1 MPDGLAP
8 GAPAGA
14 RSSRQR
20 WAAPGGRHD
29 RFVALLNTALPVG
42 IGVLAAFL
50 VMAPLTASNE
60 VSFVLDKNKVEVAK
74 ERMKLQAA
82 TYRGQDDKGQAFALN
97 AGSAVQQSSSVPVVQ
112 INGMTADLDLD
123 DGPATLRA
131 NRGRYDLNTEQ
142 MKVDGPIAFRGPNNY
157 RLDTSDATIDLKSK
171 SMNSQGKVTGTVPQ
185 GNFSANTL
193 NADLEGRVV
202 RLSGNARLRIVPRAT
217 K

>member
-1 MPDGLAP
+1 MLNSGLPIA
-8 GAPAGA
+8 
-14 RSSRQR
+14 
-20 WAAPGGRHD
+20 
-29 RFVALLNTALPVG
+29 

-82 TYRGQDDKGQAFALN
+82 TYRGQDDKGQAFTLN
-97 AGSAVQQSSSVPVVQ
+97 AGSAVQQSSSVPIVE
-112 INGMTADLDLD
+112 INRMAADLQLQ

-131 NRGRYDLNTEQ
+131 DQGRYDLKTEQ
-142 MKVDGPIAFRGPNNY
+142 MKVDGPIAVRGPNNY

-171 SMNSQGKVTGTVPQ
+171 TMQSDGKVTGTVTQ
-185 GNFSANTL
+185 GNFSADRL
-193 NADLEGRVV
+193 NANLDDRTV
-202 RLSGNARLRIVPRAT
+202 RLTGNARLRIVPGRT

>member
-1 MPDGLAP
+1 MSTAI
-8 GAPAGA
+8 AGRVRTA
-14 RSSRQR
+14 RQR
-20 WAAPGGRHD
+20 WAAPGSRHD
-29 RFVALLNTALPVG
+29 RLIGLLNTGLPVA

-97 AGSAVQQSSSVPVVQ
+97 AGSAVQQSSSVPIVH
-112 INGMTADLDLD
+112 INGMAADLQMQ

-131 NRGRYDLNTEQ
+131 NQGRYDLNSEQ
-142 MKVDGPIAFRGPNNY
+142 MTVDGPIAFRAANGY
-157 RLDTSDATIDLKSK
+157 RLDTSDATIDLKAK
-171 SMNSQGKVTGTVPQ
+171 TMRSQGKVTGTVPQ
-185 GNFSANTL
+185 GIFSADTL
-193 NADLEGRVV
+193 SADLDGRVV
-202 RLSGNARLRIVPRAT
+202 RLNGNARLRIVPRGT

>member
-1 MPDGLAP
+1 MN
-8 GAPAGA
+8 GAVADRV
-14 RSSRQR
+14 RSARQR

-29 RFVALLNTALPVG
+29 RFVGLLNTGLPVG

-50 VMAPLTASNE
+50 VMAPLTAGNE
-60 VSFVLDKNKVEVAK
+60 VSFVLDKNKVEVAQ

-97 AGSAVQQSSSVPVVQ
+97 AGSAVQQSSSVPEVQ
-112 INGMTADLDLD
+112 INGMAADLALD

-131 NRGRYDLNTEQ
+131 DKGRYDLNTEQ
-142 MKVDGPIAFRGPNNY
+142 MKVDGPVAFRAADGY

-171 SMNSQGKVTGTVPQ
+171 TMNSQGKVTGTVPQ

-193 NADLEGRVV
+193 SADLEDRTV
-202 RLSGNARLRIVPRAT
+202 RLSGNARLRFVPGRT

>member
-1 MPDGLAP
+1 MPEVTAP
-8 GAPAGA
+8 HGI
-14 RSSRQR
+14 RSARQR

-29 RFVALLNTALPVG
+29 RFVALLNTGLPVG

-50 VMAPLTASNE
+50 VMAPLTAGNE

-97 AGSAVQQSSSVPVVQ
+97 AGSAVQQSSSVPIVQ
-112 INGMTADLDLD
+112 INGMAADLEMQ

-131 NRGRYDLNTEQ
+131 DQGRYDLNTER
-142 MKVDGPIAFRGPNNY
+142 MKVDGPIAFRAANGY
-157 RLDTSDATIDLKSK
+157 RLDTSDATIDLKSRT
-171 SMNSQGKVTGTVPQ
+171 MNSQGKVTGTVPQ

-193 NADLEGRVV
+193 AADLEGRTV
-202 RLSGNARLRIVPRAT
+202 RLSGNARLRFVPRAT

>member
-1 MPDGLAP
+1 VTAP
-8 GAPAGA
+8 T
-14 RSSRQR
+14 RSTRQR

-29 RFVALLNTALPVG
+29 RFVALLNTGLPVG

-60 VSFVLDKNKVEVAK
+60 VSFLLDKNKVEVAR
-74 ERMKLQAA
+74 ERMRLQSA
-82 TYRGQDDKGQAFALN
+82 TYRGQDDKGQAFALV

-112 INGMTADLDLD
+112 INGMAADLALD

-131 NRGRYDLNTEQ
+131 DKGRYDLNSEQ
-142 MKVDGPIAFRGPNNY
+142 MKVDGPVAFRAANGY

-171 SMNSQGKVTGTVPQ
+171 MMNSQGKVTGTVPQ

-193 NADLEGRVV
+193 SADLEGRTV
-202 RLSGNARLRIVPRAT
+202 RLSGNARLRIVPRGA

>member
-1 MPDGLAP
+1 MPEVMAP
-8 GAPAGA
+8 HGI
-14 RSSRQR
+14 RSARQR

-29 RFVALLNTALPVG
+29 RFVALLNTGLPVG

-50 VMAPLTASNE
+50 VMAPLTAGNE

-97 AGSAVQQSSSVPVVQ
+97 AGSAVQQSSSVPIVQ
-112 INGMTADLDLD
+112 INGMAADLEMQ

-131 NRGRYDLNTEQ
+131 DQGRYDLNTER
-142 MKVDGPIAFRGPNNY
+142 MKVDGPIAFRAANGY
-157 RLDTSDATIDLKSK
+157 RLDTSDATIDLKSRT
-171 SMNSQGKVTGTVPQ
+171 MNSQGKVTGTVPQ
-185 GNFSANTL
+185 GIFSANTL
-193 NADLEGRVV
+193 AADLEGRTV
-202 RLSGNARLRIVPRAT
+202 RLSGNARLRFVPRAT

>member
-1 MPDGLAP
+1 MAATGDGLARVRT
-8 GAPAGA
+8 A
-14 RSSRQR
+14 RQR
-20 WAAPGGRHD
+20 WAAPGSRHD
-29 RFVALLNTALPVG
+29 RLITLLNSGLPIA

-82 TYRGQDDKGQAFALN
+82 TYRGQDDKGQAFTLN
-97 AGSAVQQSSSVPVVQ
+97 AGSAVQQSSSVPIVQ
-112 INGMTADLDLD
+112 INRMAADLQLQ

-131 NRGRYDLNTEQ
+131 DQGRYDLKTEQ
-142 MKVDGPIAFRGPNNY
+142 MKVDGPIAVRGPNNY

-171 SMNSQGKVTGTVPQ
+171 TMQSDGKVTGTVTQ
-185 GNFSANTL
+185 GNFSADRL
-193 NADLEGRVV
+193 NANLDDRTV
-202 RLSGNARLRIVPRAT
+202 RLTGNARLRIVPGRT

>member
-1 MPDGLAP
+1 MNGVVADRG
-8 GAPAGA
+8 
-14 RSSRQR
+14 RSARQR

-29 RFVALLNTALPVG
+29 RFVGLLNTGLPVG

-50 VMAPLTASNE
+50 VMAPLTAGNE
-60 VSFVLDKNKVEVAK
+60 VSFVLDKNKVEVAQ

-112 INGMTADLDLD
+112 INGMAADLALE

-131 NRGRYDLNTEQ
+131 DKGRYDLNTEQ
-142 MKVDGPIAFRGPNNY
+142 MKVDGPVAFRAANGY

-171 SMNSQGKVTGTVPQ
+171 TMNSQGKVTGTVPQ
-185 GNFSANTL
+185 GNFSANSL
-193 NADLEGRVV
+193 AADLEDRTV
-202 RLSGNARLRIVPRAT
+202 RLSGNARLRFVPGRT